1 MLQGWR
7 SLVKRGGLKIR
18 WLRPAGVQKS
28 VEQISSPAHL
38 IWAINMA
45 KSRKNNAKRS
55 GQGPKSRKQAGKAAR
70 PSKAATAAKAKM
82 AQKYKKAKI
91 KDKVMF
97 EIPHYPQT
105 EDFTSSAACA
115 LMVLKYINKNMPLKK
130 EQEYDIWQEAVN
142 GSVWHGSK
150 YGLAYALAKRGA
162 DVCIVSNTKDEGYD
176 KKLAVYENINL
187 DTLTASYNE
196 IKAKSE
202 AQNVEEDHGVV
213 TINTIKKA
221 LSSSHIPIVLI
232 DANTINPYMESSPHW
247 VVVKG
252 YDKDAFYI
260 NDPYSDNTMTLDP
273 EIFKSSLGF
282 DANYHMVMI
291 DSRKFRGR

>member
-1 MLQGWR
+1 ML
-7 SLVKRGGLKIR
+7 
-18 WLRPAGVQKS
+18 
-28 VEQISSPAHL
+28 
-38 IWAINMA
+38 
-45 KSRKNNAKRS
+45 
-55 GQGPKSRKQAGKAAR
+55 
-70 PSKAATAAKAKM
+70 
-82 AQKYKKAKI
+82 
-91 KDKVMF
+91 D
-97 EIPHYPQT
+97 IPHYPQT

-115 LMVLKYINKNMPLKK
+115 MMVLKFINNGFPFKK
-130 EQEYDIWQEAVN
+130 EHEYDIWQEAVN

-162 DVCIVSNTKDEGYD
+162 NVSIISNTKDEGYD

-196 IKAKSE
+196 IKQKSE
-202 AQNVEEDHGVV
+202 AHNVQEEHSVV
-213 TINTIKKA
+213 TINSIKKA
-221 LSSSHIPIVLI
+221 LSASQIPIVLI

-260 NDPYSDNTMTLDP
+260 NDPYSDNTITLDP

-282 DANYHMVMI
+282 DSNYHMI
-291 DSRKFRGR
+291 LINSRSKRR